1 MNRFLVFIIF
11 ICFQSTY
18 AQDLLSMLESD
29 DKEVQITTSIFKD
42 NRIVNAQSSKQT
54 SKGEFKFL
62 IQHRFGTLNSGF
74 YNLWGID
81 FSNVRFGLD
90 YGVSERLVFSL
101 GRSSYSKQF
110 DASVKLNIM
119 QQSNSFPFVLS
130 AYSSVFLI
138 HPSESERNETN
149 FDLLNKI
156 SFSNQ
161 LIFARK
167 FSSNFSLVIL
177 PTHIHLNFFEPG
189 TSADPLFIGVGGR
202 YKVTKKVS
210 VNGEYFYS
218 LSTMTESHQNMLSV
232 GVDIETGGHVFSLHL
247 SNSRGMNEQAFLTQ
261 TTGQWLEGDI
271 YFGFNISRVFSW

>member
-1 MNRFLVFIIF
+1 MNRFLVFIIL

-29 DKEVQITTSIFKD
+29 DKEVQLTTSIFKD

-81 FSNVRFGLD
+81 NSHVRFGLD
-90 YGVSERLVFSL
+90 YGLSERLALAL
-101 GRSSYSKQF
+101 GRSSNAKQF
-110 DASVKLNIM
+110 DASAKLNIL
-119 QQSNSFPFVLS
+119 QQTNSCPLVLS
-130 AYSSVFLI
+130 AYSAMFFA
-138 HPSESERNETN
+138 HPSENDRLQADY
-149 FDLLNKI
+149 DLLNQFT
-156 SFSNQ
+156 FSNQ
-161 LIFARK
+161 LIIARK
-167 FSSNFSLVIL
+167 FTSDLSLVIL
-177 PTHIHLNFFEPG
+177 PTHIHLNRYSAG
-189 TSADPLFIGVGGR
+189 TSADPLFIGAGGR
-202 YKVTKKVS
+202 YKVTKKIS
-210 VNGEYFYS
+210 VNGEYFYA
-218 LSTMTESHQNMLSV
+218 LSTMTELHQNMLSV

>member
-29 DKEVQITTSIFKD
+29 DKEVQLTTSIFKD

-81 FSNVRFGLD
+81 MSNVRFGLD
-90 YGVSERLVFSL
+90 YGVSERLAFSL

-119 QQSNSFPFVLS
+119 RQSNSFPFVLS

-138 HPSESERNETN
+138 HPTESERNETN

-167 FSSNFSLVIL
+167 FSSNFSFVIL
-177 PTHIHLNFFEPG
+177 PTHIHLNSFESA
-189 TSADPLFIGVGGR
+189 TSADPLFMGVGGR

-210 VNGEYFYS
+210 VNGEYFYA

-261 TTGQWLEGDI
+261 TTGQWLDGDI

>member
-119 QQSNSFPFVLS
+119 RQSNYFPFVLS

-167 FSSNFSLVIL
+167 FSSNFSFVIL
-177 PTHIHLNFFEPG
+177 PTHIHLNSFESA

-210 VNGEYFYS
+210 VNSEYFYA
-218 LSTMTESHQNMLSV
+218 LGTMTESHQNMLSV

-247 SNSRGMNEQAFLTQ
+247 SNSRGMNEHAFLTQ
-261 TTGQWLEGDI
+261 TTGQWLDGDI

>member
-1 MNRFLVFIIF
+1 MNRFLLFIVFIF
-11 ICFQSTY
+11 FQTSY

-29 DKEVQITTSIFKD
+29 DKEVQLTTSIFKD

-81 FSNVRFGLD
+81 NAVVRFGLD
-90 YGVSERLVFSL
+90 YGLSDRLAVAF
-101 GRSSYSKQF
+101 GRSSTYKQF
-110 DASVKLNIM
+110 DGSAKLNIL
-119 QQSNSFPFVLS
+119 QQTNLCPIVLS
-130 AYSSVFLI
+130 AYSAVFFA
-138 HPSESERNETN
+138 HPSENDRLQADY
-149 FDLLNKI
+149 DLLNQFT
-156 SFSNQ
+156 FSNQ
-161 LIFARK
+161 LIIARK
-167 FSSNFSLVIL
+167 FTSDLSLVLL
-177 PTHIHLNFFEPG
+177 PTHIHLNRFSAG
-189 TSADPLFIGVGGR
+189 TSADPLFMGVGGR

-210 VNGEYFYS
+210 VNGEYFYA

-247 SNSRGMNEQAFLTQ
+247 TNSRGMNEQAFLTQ